1 MKWRLVLTSDPTAP
15 EHSNHPESEL
25 DSILEKMRVERVQKY
40 ATLTKGMCLSVCYSA
55 SIGGTATLTGTTPN
69 LILKGQVDK

>member
-1 MKWRLVLTSDPTAP
+1 MTCCSVLTYEPTSP
-15 EHSNHPESEL
+15 EHSNHAESEL
-25 DSILEKMRVERVQKY
+25 DSILEKMREARVQKY
-40 ATLTKGMCLSVCYSA
+40 ASLTKGMCLSVCYSA